1 MGAPVTLNNPK
12 SAPARAYADAARQL
26 NGELVPLVV
35 PSDKS
40 TLLNKLF
47 GRRAA
52 SNSQTSLVASDQPRP
67 LNIGC
72 RSC

>member
-12 SAPARAYADAARQL
+12 SAPARAYSDAARKL
-26 NGELVPLVV
+26 MGELVPLVV

-52 SNSQTSLVASDQPRP
+52 
-67 LNIGC
+67 
-72 RSC
+72 